1 MQAVFQFT
9 KVAGLEGVN
18 RVESFWDPGGER
30 LMSPKATTRRVAC
43 DNVAGSEDVESSVA
57 VTLADRPSRSLR
69 RAVVD
74 VVEHER
80 SNPARSRPFAEAQRR
95 ELAGS
100 LLDRATDIAASLK
113 RTGRSS
119 GATPRPPGEIRVP
132 KLVLHGPKIRSA
144 QVQTA
149 YAAAHCR
156 SVRCQGFAG
165 LVVDANS
172 VEEVERPARGRTEW
186 EDRPH
191 PGPLRLRRRFDRHWA
206 ARSADTKHHGRS
218 PEPIR
223 ALAARCSRA
232 HQVGWLEPSG
242 GPSAVRSRP
251 DVLSLARAHGVKGG
265 RSRLGSG
272 ARRRRRFDAFSAS
285 SASCTRGTA
294 AWCAHRHHRP
304 PRRPLTTEV
313 LEAEHAPWPGEGAVV
328 GCAARR
334 VAKRAA
340 PRRRGRRQ

>member
-1 MQAVFQFT
+1 MH
-9 KVAGLEGVN
+9 
-18 RVESFWDPGGER
+18 
-30 LMSPKATTRRVAC
+30 
-43 DNVAGSEDVESSVA
+43 
-57 VTLADRPSRSLR
+57 PSRARWPLNSPSSST
-69 RAVVD
+69 
-74 VVEHER
+74 R
-80 SNPARSRPFAEAQRR
+80 SPS
-95 ELAGS
+95 GS
-100 LLDRATDIAASLK
+100 TATATS
-113 RTGRSS
+113 GGSS
-119 GATPRPPGEIRVP
+119 STEATPSISSRR
-132 KLVLHGPKIRSA
+132 RS
-144 QVQTA
+144 TT
-149 YAAAHCR
+149 
-156 SVRCQGFAG
+156 
-165 LVVDANS
+165 
-172 VEEVERPARGRTEW
+172 PARGGTEW

-206 ARSADTKHHGRS
+206 ARRADTKHHGRS

-232 HQVGWLEPSG
+232 HQLGWLEPSG

-265 RSRLGSG
+265 RSRLGTG

-313 LEAEHAPWPGEGAVV
+313 LEAEHAPWAGEGAVV

>member
-1 MQAVFQFT
+1 MASGIGQDHRQLIILSGGESTVGCDILAAEFGGQGTGQVGTIVFRAMQGVDDPGVRAAMQAVFQFT

-113 RTGRSS
+113 RTGRLR
-119 GATPRPPGEIRVP
+119 GATRRPPGEIRVP

-172 VEEVERPARGRTEW
+172 VEEVERE
-186 EDRPH
+186 E
-191 PGPLRLRRRFDRHWA
+191 
-206 ARSADTKHHGRS
+206 
-218 PEPIR
+218 I
-223 ALAARCSRA
+223 
-232 HQVGWLEPSG
+232 QG
-242 GPSAVRSRP
+242 G
-251 DVLSLARAHGVKGG
+251 LMIG
-265 RSRLGSG
+265 
-272 ARRRRRFDAFSAS
+272 
-285 SASCTRGTA
+285 C
-294 AWCAHRHHRP
+294 RP
-304 PRRPLTTEV
+304 P
-313 LEAEHAPWPGEGAVV
+313 
-328 GCAARR
+328 
-334 VAKRAA
+334 
-340 PRRRGRRQ
+340 